1 MAATQ
6 EQPETIKLISSDGE
20 EFIVDKS
27 IVLAGSNTLNSML
40 SNSGDF
46 EESGGE
52 ITLREINGKTL
63 EIVIQYFYFKKQ
75 YANATGEIPEFKVT
89 PDDAI
94 PVLLAANFLDC

>member
-6 EQPETIKLISSDGE
+6 EQTETIKLISSDGK
-20 EFIVDKS
+20 EFIVNKS
-27 IVLAGSNTLNSML
+27 IALAGSNTLNSML

-52 ITLREINGKTL
+52 ITLREINGKIL
-63 EIVIQYFYFKKQ
+63 EIVIEYFKFKNQ
-75 YANATGEIPEFKVT
+75 YANATGEIPEFKVA
-89 PDDAI
+89 PENAI